1 MWNPP
6 RPQQF
11 CARSPRTAQF
21 RNVARSVGVDVEM
34 QVDSP
39 SLGHPA
45 GQPIKTTPW
54 PSVEHT
60 VCAAIDLQVRW
71 SALIDWCPE
80 SVQI

>member
-1 MWNPP
+1 
-6 RPQQF
+6 
-11 CARSPRTAQF
+11 
-21 RNVARSVGVDVEM
+21 M

-71 SALIDWCPE
+71 SALIDWCPDLCKSKPGPE
-80 SVQI
+80 EQSGPPLSPGDRLHPGLNCIIW

>member
-1 MWNPP
+1 
-6 RPQQF
+6 
-11 CARSPRTAQF
+11 
-21 RNVARSVGVDVEM
+21 M